1 MNQPS
6 RRQFLAAT
14 GAGAVAVGSVT
25 TLSGVLAGPAAA
37 AETSTAEPGRYDEA
51 VPVIVTLDDVKAG
64 RLSVMHGE
72 REFTIVDAKLASRI
86 ARLAGKGA

>member
-25 TLSGVLAGPAAA
+25 TLSGVLAESAAA
-37 AETSTAEPGRYDEA
+37 ADGGAAEHGPYDEA
-51 VPVIVTLDDVKAG
+51 VPVIVTLDDGKTG

-72 REFTIVDAKLASRI
+72 REFTVVDAQLAARI
-86 ARLAGKGA
+86 ARLAAKGR

>member
-37 AETSTAEPGRYDEA
+37 AEGDASEHSSHNEA
-51 VPVIVTLDDVKAG
+51 DPVIVTLDDGKAG
-64 RLSVMHGE
+64 RLSVMHGD
-72 REFTIVDAKLASRI
+72 REFTVVDAKLAARI
-86 ARLAGKGA
+86 ARLAAKGV